1 MSSIL
6 ATIEQ
11 MKESNAPQSLI
22 DDFKSEKMLEMK
34 DSGASELMINE
45 AFGINNSATDD
56 NVTRP
61 MKSYWSTIGKAMG
74 MATGVYPVVQQ
85 KDVEAAKEWAVG
97 KDAEWGKYFER
108 AVGKSNINI
117 ITQYNSGSK
126 KDWNDLPFLG
136 KITPDNL
143 NYSYENAMR
152 PEPADTGHIERFFE
166 TLVSIGADA
175 PTFLAGSLAGGS
187 LSGGNLFGAG
197 FGAGFVND
205 SIKAMY
211 IEALD
216 RGEVQNFA
224 EWWDIFLKHGVW
236 EGIKSGLTIGTMV
249 ASPQFLPYLKY
260 GKLGKIKQNVAPY
273 TALSKNVVNKFV
285 ARFLSLTAVPSLVEW
300 EMPTKNTLIQNT
312 LLLTTLGLGEK
323 AGSMVTKRTVKNK
336 KDLND
341 NNKDLLTDVEM
352 KEDAVSTNIKNFRND
367 KQFDDVKIKEL
378 KEELATLKKEI
389 VEVKPVEKE
398 PVKKEFKDEA
408 KVKVD
413 RRIQELKKEL
423 TRLEE
428 DKTKDPKEL
437 SIEDWITLDVR
448 LEEVK
453 SKLEALTKVEKPIE
467 KEVPKI
473 KISPEAERLE
483 SIAEHK
489 YQYYANKEGGQVIGN
504 REIIVKVTKEI
515 FDKYVKKLS
524 TIKSFKK
531 HEAKF
536 GIQYAKFSKQ
546 AIQDNY
552 RITKVGDLGKEIQIT
567 TGKWDIEVKDFKSQ
581 EAIEHSK
588 TFDTDLIKK
597 PIEKEIKPDLKKL
610 EEQRQEISMNM
621 ETMIESKSNWPK
633 KAFQTRFSA
642 LEKELDKVET
652 SIKEFKPEVIGKEDI
667 VDKKIAEYDKQKRI
681 EAIEARLEEL
691 DAKPYESTSFD
702 RTLLTTGSDLLKKA
716 AKNMRWGKLKK
727 PKELSWKDFL
737 VTYYLD
743 QVYPIYRDVQK
754 AVKAGFKFKKNQPT
768 PYTEIRNQ
776 HGMIGKAMYFIKY
789 NTLDLL
795 KDKENGLGLDKIWMD
810 AVEWGRKISL
820 LEREKRALYSEIQQ
834 LDVFKDKKSVW
845 KKYKSKTELINKI
858 TSLKE
863 KAIKLE
869 SEIKAEKVKQK
880 DRKPLEEYIKFNLY
894 LIHKRNIELKTSPER
909 VAADK
914 IIEKDTGFNL
924 EESKSVVKELE
935 AEYGQ
940 FGKEFVEYN
949 HRLARMLKDV
959 GLIDEAQLA
968 RIIELN
974 KDYVPWGKVLE
985 EKNYNQ
991 QFSKV
996 VKNPLKRLIGDKS
1009 PISDPIETTFL
1020 NTLRFVQLAERNEA
1034 YKLWENMV
1042 LEAKD
1047 IAKKNKQNDPFP
1059 DYQIVKPKVKP
1070 ITLTKENLKNILI
1083 DMKGITADV
1092 AESFTIFRANG
1103 QVLSK
1108 NQIAIYRDGKRTIW
1122 EMPESTQQ
1130 ALSGSNAVAVAW
1142 IKKYLGFPS
1151 RWLRAGATL
1160 VPEFM
1165 TKNIFRDAFTGTI
1178 LSKNPNIVIG
1188 LESLR
1193 GLFMFGRKNPAEL
1206 RRGSEMFKKFMK
1218 SGAMQS
1224 HLVSMDQ
1231 KYFREGKMIDQLKN
1245 RKLINQMNPS
1255 HWLDYL
1261 RVTSEYGE
1269 ISVRLGD
1276 AKLTYER
1283 LLEENKKLP
1292 PKERLTDREIS
1303 HRMGFEG
1310 RNLTIDFRKMGL
1322 AINTLNAVAAFYNA
1336 MLQGNLRFF
1345 EGMKERPWQT
1355 SYRIAKY
1362 ITVPTVLLWLHNKD
1376 SEAYKQLP
1384 EWRKFMFWNFVV
1396 NEGET
1401 NEWTVSLPKAHGL
1414 AYVFGS
1420 MVEKILD
1427 TIYEDDPEILTDFL
1441 ADFGKSIG
1449 WAAIPM
1455 PDIFKPMLDAYSNRT
1470 WFTKRPLVPNYLK
1483 DVLPEYQFT
1492 QWTSETAKLL
1502 GKLISTLTA
1511 GQLGSPI
1518 QIDNWIRGWTA
1529 GLGMYA
1535 IKLIDLSLEKSG
1547 IVVPPIDPKSD
1558 NWVKNLSSMP
1568 VIKAFVARNPDMG
1581 SSHISKFWNT
1591 YIKVAEKVK
1600 TINLLKKQGKF
1611 EESIHLFTKMEISLA
1626 GLEKTADALRKN
1638 GEFAMKIQASTFMSA
1653 NEKAQM
1659 LDMIYRQMIFAAK
1672 SANEV
1677 IRSVQRIR
1685 E

>member
-11 MKESNAPQSLI
+11 MKDANAPQSLI
-22 DDFKSEKMLEMK
+22 DDFKSEKILEMQ

-61 MKSYWSTIGKAMG
+61 IKSYWSTIGKAMG
-74 MATGVYPVVQQ
+74 IATGTFPILQ
-85 KDVEAAKEWAVG
+85 KEDTEAMKEWAVG

-108 AVGKSNINI
+108 AIGKSNINLT
-117 ITQYNSGSK
+117 TQYHSGK
-126 KDWNDLPFLG
+126 KKTWNDLPFLG

-143 NYSYENAMR
+143 NYSYENAMM

-175 PTFLAGSLAGGS
+175 PTFIAGSLAFGGAT
-187 LSGGNLFGAG
+187 GGNLFASG
-197 FGAGFVND
+197 FGAGFVNE

-211 IEALD
+211 MEALD

-224 EWWDIFLKHGVW
+224 EWWDIFLKHGVE
-236 EGIKSGLTIGTMV
+236 EGVKSGLTIGSMV
-249 ASPQFLPYLKY
+249 AAPSTLPYL
-260 GKLGKIKQNVAPY
+260 G
-273 TALSKNVVNKFV
+273 LSKNVTNKFV
-285 ARFLSLTAVPSLVEW
+285 ARYLALTGVSSLVEW
-300 EMPTKNTLIQNT
+300 EMPTKNTLIQNA
-312 LLLTTLGLGEK
+312 LLLGTLGFGEK
-323 AGSMVTKRTVKNK
+323 AGSMISKRTVKNR

-341 NNKDLLTDVEM
+341 NNKDLLTDIEM
-352 KEDAVSTNIKNFRND
+352 KEDVVSTNIKNFRND
-367 KQFDDVKIKEL
+367 KKFDDIKIKEL

-398 PVKKEFKDEA
+398 PIRKEFKDEA

-413 RRIQELKKEL
+413 RGIQELKKEL
-423 TRLEE
+423 KRLEE

-437 SIEDWITLDVR
+437 SIEEYITLDAR
-448 LEEVK
+448 LAEVK
-453 SKLEALTKVEKPIE
+453 SKLEAFTKLEKPVE
-467 KEVPKI
+467 
-473 KISPEAERLE
+473 
-483 SIAEHK
+483 
-489 YQYYANKEGGQVIGN
+489 
-504 REIIVKVTKEI
+504 
-515 FDKYVKKLS
+515 
-524 TIKSFKK
+524 
-531 HEAKF
+531 
-536 GIQYAKFSKQ
+536 
-546 AIQDNY
+546 
-552 RITKVGDLGKEIQIT
+552 
-567 TGKWDIEVKDFKSQ
+567 
-581 EAIEHSK
+581 
-588 TFDTDLIKK
+588 K

-610 EEQRQEISMNM
+610 EEQQQKIFDEIEVMRSD
-621 ETMIESKSNWPK
+621 
-633 KAFQTRFSA
+633 KASGLEIDQAKFSA

-652 SIKEFKPEVIGKEDI
+652 SIKEFKPENI
-667 VDKKIAEYDKQKRI
+667 VDKKIVEYDKQKRI

-702 RTLLTTGSDLLKKA
+702 KTKLTTGSDLLKKA
-716 AKNMRWGKLKK
+716 AKNMRWGRIKK
-727 PKELSWKDFL
+727 PKELSWRDFF

-754 AVKAGFKFKKNQPT
+754 AVKAGFKFKKDAPT

-776 HGMIGKAMYFIKY
+776 HGMVGKAMYFIKY

-810 AVEWGRKISL
+810 TVEWGKKVSN

-834 LDVFKDKKSVW
+834 LDVFKDKKSFW
-845 KKYKSKTELINKI
+845 KKHNSQPELVNKI
-858 TSLKE
+858 KELKE

-869 SEIKAEKVKQK
+869 TEIKAEKVKQK
-880 DRKPLEEYIKFNLY
+880 DRNFLEEYIKANLY
-894 LIHKRNIELKTSPER
+894 AVHKRNIELKTSPER

-914 IIEKDTGFNL
+914 IIDKDTGFNL
-924 EESKSVVKELE
+924 EESRGVVKELE

-940 FGKEFVEYN
+940 FGKELVEYN
-949 HRLARMLKDV
+949 HRLAHMLKDV
-959 GLIDEAQLA
+959 GLIDAAQLA

-985 EKNYNQ
+985 ERHHNQ

-996 VKNPLKRLIGDKS
+996 VKNPLKRLIGDKE
-1009 PISDPIETTFL
+1009 PIGDPIETTFL

-1034 YKLWENMV
+1034 YKLWEDMV

-1083 DMKGITADV
+1083 DMKDVTADI
-1092 AESFTIFRANG
+1092 AESFTIFRVDG
-1103 QVLSK
+1103 QVLGK

-1122 EMPESTQQ
+1122 EVPESTQQ
-1130 ALSGSNAVAVAW
+1130 ALTGSNAMAVAW

-1165 TKNIFRDAFTGTI
+1165 QKNIFRDAFSGSI

-1193 GLFMFGRKNPAEL
+1193 GLWMFGRKNKAEM

-1224 HLVSMDQ
+1224 HLVSIDQ
-1231 KYFREGKMIDQLKN
+1231 KFFREGKMLEQLSK
-1245 RKLINQMNPS
+1245 RKLINQMNPRYL
-1255 HWLDYL
+1255 LDYL
-1261 RVTSEYGE
+1261 RVASEYGE

-1276 AKLTYER
+1276 AKKTYER
-1283 LLEENKKLP
+1283 LLEQNKKLP
-1292 PKERLTDREIS
+1292 PNERLTDREIS
-1303 HRMGFEG
+1303 HRMGFEQ

-1322 AINTLNAVAAFYNA
+1322 AINTLNSVAAFYNA
-1336 MLQGNLRFF
+1336 MLQGNVRWY
-1345 EGMKERPWQT
+1345 EGMRDRPWQT

-1396 NEGET
+1396 NEGEV
-1401 NEWTVSLPKAHGL
+1401 NEWTVSLPKAHGM

-1420 MVEKILD
+1420 MVEKIMD
-1427 TIYEDDPEILTDFL
+1427 TIYEDDPEIIKDFL

-1449 WAAIPM
+1449 WATIPM
-1455 PDIFKPMLDAYSNRT
+1455 PDMFKPMLDAYSNRT

-1492 QWTSETAKLL
+1492 QWTSETSKLL

-1518 QIDNWIRGWTA
+1518 QIDNWIRGWSA

-1581 SSHISKFWNT
+1581 SSHISKFWKT
-1591 YIKVAEKVK
+1591 YMKVAEKTK

-1611 EESIHLFTKMEISLA
+1611 EESMHLFTEMEISLA

-1638 GEFAMKIQASTFMSA
+1638 GEFAMKVQASTFMSA
-1653 NEKAQM
+1653 NQKAQM
-1659 LDMIYRQMIFAAK
+1659 LDMVYEQMIFMAK
-1672 SANEV
+1672 NANDI
-1677 IRSVQRIR
+1677 IRSVQKTYKQVKKKK
-1685 E
+1685 

>member
-11 MKESNAPQSLI
+11 MKDANAPQSLI
-22 DDFKSEKMLEMK
+22 DDFKSEKILEMQ

-61 MKSYWSTIGKAMG
+61 IKSYWSTIGKAMG
-74 MATGVYPVVQQ
+74 IATGTFPILQ
-85 KDVEAAKEWAVG
+85 KEDTEAMKEWAVG

-108 AVGKSNINI
+108 AIGKSNINF
-117 ITQYNSGSK
+117 ITQYHSGK
-126 KDWNDLPFLG
+126 KKTWNDLPFLG

-143 NYSYENAMR
+143 NYSYENAMM

-175 PTFLAGSLAGGS
+175 PTFIAGSLAFGGAT
-187 LSGGNLFGAG
+187 GGNLFASG
-197 FGAGFVND
+197 FGAGFVNE
-205 SIKAMY
+205 SIKATYM
-211 IEALD
+211 EALD

-224 EWWDIFLKHGVW
+224 EWWDIFLKHGVE
-236 EGIKSGLTIGTMV
+236 EGVKSGLTIGSMV
-249 ASPQFLPYLKY
+249 AAPSTLPYL
-260 GKLGKIKQNVAPY
+260 G
-273 TALSKNVVNKFV
+273 LSKNVTNKFV
-285 ARFLSLTAVPSLVEW
+285 ARYLALTGVSSLVEW
-300 EMPTKNTLIQNT
+300 EMPTKNTLIQNA
-312 LLLTTLGLGEK
+312 LLLGTLGFGEK
-323 AGSMVTKRTVKNK
+323 AGSMISKRTVKNR

-341 NNKDLLTDVEM
+341 NNKDLLTDIEM
-352 KEDAVSTNIKNFRND
+352 KEDVVSTNIKNFRND
-367 KQFDDVKIKEL
+367 KKFDDIKIKEL
-378 KEELATLKKEI
+378 KEELSTLKKEI

-398 PVKKEFKDEA
+398 PIRKEFKDEA

-413 RRIQELKKEL
+413 RGIQELKKEL
-423 TRLEE
+423 KRLEE

-437 SIEDWITLDVR
+437 SIEEYITLDAR
-448 LEEVK
+448 LAEVK
-453 SKLEALTKVEKPIE
+453 SKLEAFTKLEKPVE
-467 KEVPKI
+467 
-473 KISPEAERLE
+473 
-483 SIAEHK
+483 
-489 YQYYANKEGGQVIGN
+489 
-504 REIIVKVTKEI
+504 
-515 FDKYVKKLS
+515 
-524 TIKSFKK
+524 
-531 HEAKF
+531 
-536 GIQYAKFSKQ
+536 
-546 AIQDNY
+546 
-552 RITKVGDLGKEIQIT
+552 
-567 TGKWDIEVKDFKSQ
+567 
-581 EAIEHSK
+581 
-588 TFDTDLIKK
+588 K

-610 EEQRQEISMNM
+610 EEQQQKIFDEIEVMRSD
-621 ETMIESKSNWPK
+621 
-633 KAFQTRFSA
+633 KASGLEIDQAKFSA

-652 SIKEFKPEVIGKEDI
+652 SIKEFKPENI

-702 RTLLTTGSDLLKKA
+702 KTELKTGSDLLKKA
-716 AKNMRWGKLKK
+716 AKNMRWGRIKK
-727 PKELSWKDFL
+727 PKELSWRDYF

-754 AVKAGFKFKKNQPT
+754 AVKAGFKFKKDAPT

-776 HGMIGKAMYFIKY
+776 HGMVGKAMYFIKY

-810 AVEWGRKISL
+810 TVEWGKKVSN

-834 LDVFKDKKSVW
+834 LDVFKDKKSFW
-845 KKYKSKTELINKI
+845 KKHNSQPELVNKI
-858 TSLKE
+858 KELKE

-869 SEIKAEKVKQK
+869 TEIKAEKVKQK
-880 DRKPLEEYIKFNLY
+880 DRNFLEEYVKANLY
-894 LIHKRNIELKTSPER
+894 AVHKRNIELKTSPER

-914 IIEKDTGFNL
+914 IIDKDTGFNL
-924 EESKSVVKELE
+924 EESRGVVKELE

-940 FGKEFVEYN
+940 FGKELVEYN
-949 HRLARMLKDV
+949 HRLAHMLKDV
-959 GLIDEAQLA
+959 GLIDAAQLA

-985 EKNYNQ
+985 ERHHNQ

-996 VKNPLKRLIGDKS
+996 VKNPLKRLIGDKE
-1009 PISDPIETTFL
+1009 PIGDPIETTFL

-1034 YKLWENMV
+1034 YKLWEDMV

-1047 IAKKNKQNDPFP
+1047 IAKKNKQNDPFI

-1070 ITLTKENLKNILI
+1070 ITVTKENLKNILI
-1083 DMKGITADV
+1083 DMKDVTADI
-1092 AESFTIFRANG
+1092 AESFTIFRVDG

-1122 EMPESTQQ
+1122 EVPESTQQ
-1130 ALSGSNAVAVAW
+1130 ALTGSNAMAVAW

-1165 TKNIFRDAFTGTI
+1165 QKNIFRDAFSGSI

-1193 GLFMFGRKNPAEL
+1193 GLWMFGRKNKAEM

-1224 HLVSMDQ
+1224 HLVSIDQ
-1231 KYFREGKMIDQLKN
+1231 KFFREGKMLEQLSK
-1245 RKLINQMNPS
+1245 RKLINQMNPRYL
-1255 HWLDYL
+1255 LDYL
-1261 RVTSEYGE
+1261 RVASEYGE

-1276 AKLTYER
+1276 AKKTYER
-1283 LLEENKKLP
+1283 LLEQNKKLP
-1292 PKERLTDREIS
+1292 PNERLTDREIS
-1303 HRMGFEG
+1303 HRMGFEQ

-1322 AINTLNAVAAFYNA
+1322 AINTLNSVAAFYNA
-1336 MLQGNLRFF
+1336 MIQGNVRWY
-1345 EGMKERPWQT
+1345 EGMRDRPWQT

-1396 NEGET
+1396 NEGEV
-1401 NEWTVSLPKAHGL
+1401 NEWTVSLPKAHGM

-1420 MVEKILD
+1420 MVEKIMD
-1427 TIYEDDPEILTDFL
+1427 TIYEDDPEIIKDFL

-1449 WAAIPM
+1449 WATIPM
-1455 PDIFKPMLDAYSNRT
+1455 PDMFKPMLDAYSNRT

-1492 QWTSETAKLL
+1492 QWTSETSKLL

-1518 QIDNWIRGWTA
+1518 QIDNWIRGWSA

-1581 SSHISKFWNT
+1581 SSHISKFWKT
-1591 YIKVAEKVK
+1591 YMKVAEKAK

-1638 GEFAMKIQASTFMSA
+1638 GEFAMKVQASTFMSA
-1653 NEKAQM
+1653 NQKAQM
-1659 LDMIYRQMIFAAK
+1659 LDMVYEQMIFMAK
-1672 SANEV
+1672 NANDI
-1677 IRSVQRIR
+1677 IRSVQKTYKQVKKKK
-1685 E
+1685 

>member
-108 AVGKSNINI
+108 AVGKSNINL

-413 RRIQELKKEL
+413 RRIQELKAEL
-423 TRLEE
+423 ARLEE
-428 DKTKDPKEL
+428 DKTKDASEL

-453 SKLEALTKVEKPIE
+453 SKLEAFTKVEKPVE
-467 KEVPKI
+467 KPIAEIKDKEIDFRYEIDKKTVETGTI
-473 KISPEAERLE
+473 KINSKKSIPNQVLEAINFARR
-483 SIAEHK
+483 
-489 YQYYANKEGGQVIGN
+489 QGN
-504 REIIVKVTKEI
+504 EEIISKEKFKASKVKVIKEK
-515 FDKYVKKLS
+515 DVK
-524 TIKSFKK
+524 I
-531 HEAKF
+531 
-536 GIQYAKFSKQ
+536 
-546 AIQDNY
+546 
-552 RITKVGDLGKEIQIT
+552 
-567 TGKWDIEVKDFKSQ
+567 
-581 EAIEHSK
+581 
-588 TFDTDLIKK
+588 K
-597 PIEKEIKPDLKKL
+597 PIEKEIKPELKNL
-610 EEQRQEISMNM
+610 EEKQQKIFDEIEAMRAD
-621 ETMIESKSNWPK
+621 
-633 KAFQTRFSA
+633 KASGLEIDQAKFSA

-880 DRKPLEEYIKFNLY
+880 DRQPLEEYIKFNLY

-1492 QWTSETAKLL
+1492 QWTSETSKLL